1 MTPEEKITE
10 ALEQLEK
17 TQTLLRE
24 ARGDL
29 KKQQAVARSGD
40 DKRDP
45 PPGPPSRP

>member
-29 KKQQAVARSGD
+29 KKQQAVARSGE
-40 DKRDP
+40 KRDP